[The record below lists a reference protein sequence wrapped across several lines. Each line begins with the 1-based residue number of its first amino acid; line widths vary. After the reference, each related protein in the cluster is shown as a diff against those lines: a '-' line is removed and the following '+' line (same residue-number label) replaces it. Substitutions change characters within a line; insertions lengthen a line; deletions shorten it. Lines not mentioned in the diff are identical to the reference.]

1 MAEKKYV
8 YSFGGGNS
16 EGSGSMKELLG
27 GKGANLAEMASLG
40 LPVPPGVKKI
50 DLALKLGTP
59 RFLEVVEELVKYME
73 IEKIHVAA
81 EMQSKNEACW
91 QEMHRLF
98 GGKEWIVTDHEHF
111 KQATRTAKAVIRT
124 GETTP
129 FANVILH
136 SGVIF

>member
-1 MAEKKYV
+1 MKWKGCCPNAENRNFKQRNCQSTGRY
-8 YSFGGGNS
+8 
-16 EGSGSMKELLG
+16 
-27 GKGANLAEMASLG
+27 GAHRYYRYRDCG
-40 LPVPPGVKKI
+40 LPVPDGVKKI

-59 RFLEVVEELVKYME
+59 RFLEVVEELAKYME

-81 EMQSKNEACW
+81 EMQSKNEECW
-91 QEMHRLF
+91 QQMHKLF
-98 GGKEWIVTDHEHF
+98 DGKEWIVTDHEHF
-111 KQATRTAKAVIRT
+111 KQATKTAKAVIRT

>member
-1 MAEKKYV
+1 MPE
-8 YSFGGGNS
+8 
-16 EGSGSMKELLG
+16 
-27 GKGANLAEMASLG
+27 
-40 LPVPPGVKKI
+40 GVKKI

-98 GGKEWIVTDHEHF
+98 GDKEWIVTDHEHF
-111 KQATRTAKAVIRT
+111 A
-124 GETTP
+124 P
-129 FANVILH
+129 ANQR
-136 SGVIF
+136 